1 MRSILSGCL
10 TVGTI
15 SIPVRL
21 YGASQDSKVGFNQV
35 HLADKGRVKYLKVC
49 SVCQKPLTE
58 EDICSGYEVAGQMLT
73 FSEEEMKALKP
84 TTSKG
89 IQLVGFV
96 QRNEI
101 PDILLDKPYFVG
113 TENPKRGGIAQPF
126 QLLHQALV
134 KSGKVGI
141 VRWVSRSSE
150 SIGFLVPYGKGF
162 LLKRLLY
169 ADEVRNADEVE
180 VIEASIPDSLVAKGI
195 QLIEKLTVK
204 FDHDSFKESYSE
216 SIRKL
221 IEARAMGED
230 IPIETL
236 APKPTDEANLEA
248 QLNALVG

>member
-1 MRSILSGCL
+1 MRSILSGNL

-15 SIPVRL
+15 SIPVRF
-21 YGASQDSKVGFNQV
+21 YGASQDAKVGFNQV
-35 HLADKGRVKYLKVC
+35 HKEDKGRVRYLKVC

-73 FSEEEMKALKP
+73 FTDEELKALKP
-84 TTSKG
+84 TTNKS

-96 QRNEI
+96 DRNEI

-113 TENPKRGGIAQPF
+113 TENPKKGGVAQPF

-150 SIGFLVPYGKGF
+150 SIGFLMPYGKGF

-169 ADEVRNADEVE
+169 ANEVRSVDEVE
-180 VIEASIPDSLVAKGI
+180 VLESAIPESLVEKG
-195 QLIEKLTVK
+195 LKLVEKLTVK
-204 FDHDSFKESYSE
+204 FDHDSFHESYSE
-216 SIRKL
+216 GIRKV
-221 IEARAMGED
+221 IEARAMGEE
-230 IPIETL
+230 IPIEAI
-236 APKPTDEANLEA
+236 APKTEASSLEA
-248 QLNALVG
+248 QLDALVS